1 MSVDARGAPKDAA
14 DYHEPSKADLEKTQP
29 IPKEMVSSS
38 SSSDGSNER
47 QDSAQL
53 GVKELGMHLQR
64 LVL

>member
-38 SSSDGSNER
+38 SSDCSNER